1 MSQLQCE
8 CAHKD
13 DLIQQ
18 LREEVTNLQN
28 FVRHVELQRCPSC
41 QQLPSVCR
49 PAAAAAGVTS
59 SQQVTSTHTCQICCY
74 LIKIRKPSHEVTP
87 TIWQKNITNNQKYVT
102 L

>member
-1 MSQLQCE
+1 MSQLECE

-49 PAAAAAGVTS
+49 PAAAAAAAAAAAGVTS
-59 SQQVTSTHTCQICCY
+59 SQQVTSTHTCQIRC
-74 LIKIRKPSHEVTP
+74 
-87 TIWQKNITNNQKYVT
+87 
-102 L
+102 